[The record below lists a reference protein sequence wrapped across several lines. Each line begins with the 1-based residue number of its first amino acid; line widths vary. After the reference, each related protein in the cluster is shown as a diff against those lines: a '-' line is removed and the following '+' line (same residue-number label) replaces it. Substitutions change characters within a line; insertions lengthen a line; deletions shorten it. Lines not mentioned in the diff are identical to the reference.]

1 MAMSQSE
8 RMNYILQESKKYIAR
23 NKCRDSSEY
32 TNIVGA
38 KASKTSVPSIVNIV
52 ADPHT
57 LQIVPPYQ
65 GQSDCAANVVVTG
78 VGVNNTYTGILRA
91 AEGCAV
97 CADPDPSVNPYI
109 TLPTPCYDRQS
120 FPFIQKDLSTSIIY
134 HDSGFNAFPRRE
146 AICYS
151 NTNMYV
157 YPSAN

>member
-8 RMNYILQESKKYIAR
+8 RMNYILQESNKYVAR

-32 TNIVGA
+32 INIQQA
-38 KASKTSVPSIVNIV
+38 KASKTSVPSIITYV

-57 LQIVPPYQ
+57 SQIVPPYQ
-65 GQSDCAANVVVTG
+65 GQSDCPANVVATG
-78 VGVNNTYTGILRA
+78 VGVANTYTGILRV
-91 AEGCAV
+91 AEGCAI
-97 CADPDPSVNPYI
+97 CSDPDPSTNPYI
-109 TLPTPCYDRQS
+109 ILPTPCYNRQE
-120 FPFIQKDLSTSIIY
+120 FPFIQKNLSTPITC
-134 HDSGFNAFPRRE
+134 HDPGFNAFPRRE